1 VANLTHV
8 HLVQSGAEATWNR
21 RDGRLDLRD
30 ADLSGLKLRGAMLDH
45 ADLRGA
51 RLVHADLTD
60 TRLQE
65 AALDGAHLIRANLDN
80 VRLGGSS
87 LSGALLCSAS
97 LRRATLIR
105 CNLTHSNLA
114 GADFESA
121 ALSHARFAGALFD
134 RTKLVDA
141 DLDGATGLD
150 EVIHQGPSEL
160 GTHALLRFGHK
171 LPASFLRGV
180 GLTESFIRYL
190 PAIISS
196 TRPIDF
202 CSIFICAAP
211 ADRELANRLHNDLQ
225 KAGIRCWLREPISD
239 MAGAELDNVIHL
251 HDRSIVLCSR
261 HSLSDPRVAA
271 ELATSRATT
280 RNIFLAMDESLIE
293 LPAGAVVRDFRQWR
307 DFRCYVAAFQ
317 ELLQRLCAD

>member
-1 VANLTHV
+1 V
-8 HLVQSGAEATWNR
+8 EATWSI

-30 ADLSGLKLRGAMLDH
+30 ADLSGLKLRGAMLDR

-51 RLVHADLTD
+51 RLVHCDLTD

-65 AALDGAHLIRANLDN
+65 ANLEGAHLIRATLDS

-97 LRRATLIR
+97 LRRATLVR
-105 CNLTHSNLA
+105 CDLTHANLA
-114 GADFESA
+114 AADFESA
-121 ALSHARFAGALFD
+121 SLSHARFAGALLD

-160 GTHALLRFGHK
+160 GTHALLRFGHE
-171 LPASFLRGV
+171 LPSNFLRGV

-196 TRPIDF
+196 SRPIDF
-202 CSIFICAAP
+202 CSIFIAAAP
-211 ADRELANRLHNDLQ
+211 VDSELARRLHNDLQ
-225 KAGIRCWLREPISD
+225 AAGIRCWLRQSTGD
-239 MAGAELDNVIHL
+239 AAQAEMDGVIHL
-251 HDRSIVLCSR
+251 HERSIVLCSQ
-261 HSLSDPRVAA
+261 HSMGDEMIAMELSPS
-271 ELATSRATT
+271 SRPTAQS
-280 RNIFLAMDESLIE
+280 IFLILDESPIQ
-293 LPAGAVVRDFRQWR
+293 LPAGAIVCDFKRWPDFRY
-307 DFRCYVAAFQ
+307 YVAAFN
-317 ELLQRLCAD
+317 ELLRTLLV